1 MHQVVGCYMALRC
14 GSSDRVSVQAI
25 IDDVGNEESNPF
37 GSLLRKHYQTVLK
50 WTFEQV
56 VAKIFS
62 AR

>member
-1 MHQVVGCYMALRC
+1 MALRC
-14 GSSDRVSVQAI
+14 GLSDRVSVQAI

-37 GSLLRKHYQTVLK
+37 GSLLRKHYQFVLK